1 MIERTCDNCG
11 KRFLKRNS
19 ALKTTKHDFC
29 CRKCNQEFKATH
41 STNVFIEKDNYCE
54 IIINSHTF
62 GQKFVKIDIEDKD
75 KCSQYSW
82 VLSQHEKTFY
92 IVARNKAEQSGKNI
106 YLHNFLLNKP
116 SSFTIDHINRNP
128 FDNRKSNLRICK
140 QYENNYNKSIKL
152 GKSKEKY
159 ISFDRRRNKYRVNFN
174 RNGKQI
180 FIGYFDTIEQ
190 AKSVRDKKLQDF
202 VYKDFVNIQTR

>member
-29 CRKCNQEFKATH
+29 CRKCNQEFKSSY
-41 STNVFIEKDNYCE
+41 STNIFIKHEDYCE
-54 IIINSHTF
+54 IIIKSRTF
-62 GQKFVKIDIEDKD
+62 GQKSIKIDVEDMN
-75 KCSQYSW
+75 KCSNYSW
-82 VLSQHEKTFY
+82 VLSQHQKTFY
-92 IVARNKAEQSGKNI
+92 IVARDKLKQSGKNI
-106 YLHNFLLNKP
+106 YLHNLVLDKP

-140 QYENNYNKSIKL
+140 QNENNYNKDIKL
-152 GKSKEKY
+152 GKNKEKY
-159 ISFDRRRNKYRVNFN
+159 IYFDKRRNKYRVNFN

-190 AKSVRDKKLQDF
+190 AKFVRDKNLQDF
-202 VYKDFVNIQTR
+202 VYKDFVNIQAR